1 MKGETMDI
9 LTDKKIILASASP
22 RRLDLLRQA
31 GVEPETFPVEVKERH
46 DLEGLSPETLVI
58 YNATL
63 KAQTAAEEWKAKG
76 KGPGLIL
83 GADTVVVLDDALFGK
98 PADAA
103 EAAAMLFT
111 LSGAT
116 HSVFTGQCLIDSE
129 TGRTVAAARET
140 RVSFDRMSE
149 EAIVKY
155 VASGEPLDKAGAYGM
170 QGLGG
175 LFVRSIEGDYSTV
188 VGLSLPLLYQMVR
201 QLEQPMPEPE
211 PQEPAEAEPAAE
223 PVPETPEEA
232 EKQEIHEA
240 VEAAFAAAE
249 PAPVHTEPAPVQ
261 TEPAPAPAA
270 EPADEPAAVSHPVA
284 D

>member
-1 MKGETMDI
+1 MNL
-9 LTDKKIILASASP
+9 LTDKKIILASSSP

-31 GVEPETFPVEVKERH
+31 GVEPEIFPVQVQERQE
-46 DLEGLSPETLVI
+46 LEGLSAETLVI

-76 KGPGLIL
+76 GEPGLIL
-83 GADTVVVLDDALFGK
+83 GADTVVVQEGRLFGK

-111 LSGAT
+111 LSGAG
-116 HSVFTGQCLIDSE
+116 HSVFTGQCLIDSR
-129 TGRTVAAARET
+129 TGATVAAARET
-140 RVSFDRMSE
+140 KVTFDRMSE
-149 EAIVKY
+149 EAIVGY

-201 QLEQPMPEPE
+201 QLEQPVPEAAP
-211 PQEPAEAEPAAE
+211 EPAAAE
-223 PVPETPEEA
+223 ATEAPETAPPSPEEA
-232 EKQEIHEA
+232 EKQEIHAA
-240 VEAAFAAAE
+240 VAAAFAEAGPGAAAE
-249 PAPVHTEPAPVQ
+249 AASAE
-261 TEPAPAPAA
+261 AA
-270 EPADEPAAVSHPVA
+270 EEDAAPDHA
-284 D
+284 

>member
-1 MKGETMDI
+1 MNL
-9 LTDKKIILASASP
+9 LTDKKIILASSSP

-31 GVEPETFPVEVKERH
+31 GVEPEIFPVQVQERQE
-46 DLEGLSPETLVI
+46 LEGLSAETLVI

-76 KGPGLIL
+76 GEPGLIL
-83 GADTVVVLDDALFGK
+83 GADTVVVQEGRLFGK

-201 QLEQPMPEPE
+201 QLEQPIPAPEE
-211 PQEPAEAEPAAE
+211 AAPAEATEA
-223 PVPETPEEA
+223 PETAPPSPEEA
-232 EKQEIHEA
+232 EKQEIHAA
-240 VEAAFAAAE
+240 VAAAFAEAGPGAAAE
-249 PAPVHTEPAPVQ
+249 AASAE
-261 TEPAPAPAA
+261 AA
-270 EPADEPAAVSHPVA
+270 EEDAAPDKA
-284 D
+284 

>member
-1 MKGETMDI
+1 MNL

-31 GVEPETFPVEVKERH
+31 GVEPELFPVQVQERQE
-46 DLEGLSPETLVI
+46 LEGLSPETLVI

-63 KAQTAAEEWKAKG
+63 KAQTAAEEWQAQG
-76 KGPGLIL
+76 GEPGLIL
-83 GADTVVVLDDALFGK
+83 GADTVVVQDGALFGK

-116 HSVFTGQCLIDSE
+116 HSVFTGQCLIDSR
-129 TGRTVAAARET
+129 TGATVAAARET
-140 RVSFDRMSE
+140 KVSFDKMSE
-149 EAIVKY
+149 EAIVAY
-155 VASGEPLDKAGAYGM
+155 VSSGEPLDKAGAYGM

-201 QLEQPMPEPE
+201 QLEQPVPAEPE
-211 PQEPAEAEPAAE
+211 PAATAAAAEAAPA
-223 PVPETPEEA
+223 PTPQEA
-232 EKQEIHEA
+232 EKQEIHQAVVKAFASADASAKALAFAEA
-240 VEAAFAAAE
+240 EPEPAAAE
-249 PAPVHTEPAPVQ
+249 TEEAGAAPDNA
-261 TEPAPAPAA
+261 
-270 EPADEPAAVSHPVA
+270 
-284 D
+284 

>member
-1 MKGETMDI
+1 MNL
-9 LTDKKIILASASP
+9 LTDKKIILASSSP

-31 GVEPETFPVEVKERH
+31 GVEPEIFPVQVQERQE
-46 DLEGLSPETLVI
+46 LEGLSAETLVI

-76 KGPGLIL
+76 GEPGLIL
-83 GADTVVVLDDALFGK
+83 GADTVVVQEGRLFGK

-111 LSGAT
+111 LSGAE
-116 HSVFTGQCLIDSE
+116 HSVFTGQCLIDSR
-129 TGRTVAAARET
+129 TGATVAAARET
-140 RVSFDRMSE
+140 KVTFDRMSE
-149 EAIVKY
+149 EAIVGY

-201 QLEQPMPEPE
+201 QLEQPIPAPEE
-211 PQEPAEAEPAAE
+211 AAPAEATEA
-223 PVPETPEEA
+223 PETAPPSPEEA
-232 EKQEIHEA
+232 EKQEIHAA
-240 VEAAFAAAE
+240 VAAAFAEAGPGAAAE
-249 PAPVHTEPAPVQ
+249 AASAE
-261 TEPAPAPAA
+261 AA
-270 EPADEPAAVSHPVA
+270 EEDAAPDKA
-284 D
+284 

>member
-1 MKGETMDI
+1 MKGENI
-9 LTDKKIILASASP
+9 NLLTDKKIILASSSP

-31 GVEPETFPVEVKERH
+31 GVEPEIFPVQVQERQE
-46 DLEGLSPETLVI
+46 LEGLSAETLVI

-76 KGPGLIL
+76 GEPGLIL
-83 GADTVVVLDDALFGK
+83 GADTVVVQEGRLFGK

-111 LSGAT
+111 LSGAE
-116 HSVFTGQCLIDSE
+116 HSVFTGQCLIDSR
-129 TGRTVAAARET
+129 TGATVAAARET
-140 RVSFDRMSE
+140 KVTFDRMSE
-149 EAIVKY
+149 EAIVGY

-201 QLEQPMPEPE
+201 QLEQPIPAPEE
-211 PQEPAEAEPAAE
+211 AAPAEATEA
-223 PVPETPEEA
+223 PETAPPSPEEA
-232 EKQEIHEA
+232 EKQEIHAA
-240 VEAAFAAAE
+240 VAAAFAEAGPGAAAE
-249 PAPVHTEPAPVQ
+249 AASAE
-261 TEPAPAPAA
+261 AA
-270 EPADEPAAVSHPVA
+270 EEDAAPDKA
-284 D
+284 

>member
-1 MKGETMDI
+1 MNL
-9 LTDKKIILASASP
+9 LTDKKIILASSSP

-31 GVEPETFPVEVKERH
+31 GVEPEIFPVQVQERQE
-46 DLEGLSPETLVI
+46 LEGLSAETLVI

-76 KGPGLIL
+76 GEPGLIL
-83 GADTVVVLDDALFGK
+83 GADTVVVQEGRLFGK

-111 LSGAT
+111 LSGAG
-116 HSVFTGQCLIDSE
+116 HSVFTGQCLIDSR
-129 TGRTVAAARET
+129 TGATVAAARET
-140 RVSFDRMSE
+140 KVTFDRMSE
-149 EAIVKY
+149 EAIVGY

-201 QLEQPMPEPE
+201 QLEQPITAPEE
-211 PQEPAEAEPAAE
+211 AAPAEATEA
-223 PVPETPEEA
+223 PETAPPSPEEA
-232 EKQEIHEA
+232 EKQEIHAA
-240 VEAAFAAAE
+240 VAAAFAEAGPGAAAE
-249 PAPVHTEPAPVQ
+249 SAEEAASA
-261 TEPAPAPAA
+261 EAA
-270 EPADEPAAVSHPVA
+270 EEDAAPDHA
-284 D
+284 

>member
-1 MKGETMDI
+1 MDL

-22 RRLDLLRQA
+22 RRLMLLRQV
-31 GVEPETFPVEVKERH
+31 GVEPEIFPVQVKERH
-46 DLEGLSPETLVI
+46 DLEGLSAETLVI

-63 KAQTAAEEWKAKG
+63 KAQAAYEAWTAQGKA
-76 KGPGLIL
+76 PGLIL
-83 GADTVVVLDDALFGK
+83 GADTVVVRDDALFGK
-98 PADAA
+98 PRDAA
-103 EAAAMLFT
+103 EAAGMLFT

-129 TGRTVAAARET
+129 SGATVAAARET
-140 RVSFDRMSE
+140 RVTFDKMSE
-149 EAIVKY
+149 EAIVGY

-201 QLEQPMPEPE
+201 QLEQPVPAEPE
-211 PQEPAEAEPAAE
+211 QSEQQPAESETAAADSPA
-223 PVPETPEEA
+223 EA

-240 VEAAFAAAE
+240 VEAAFAEAE
-249 PAPVHTEPAPVQ
+249 PAPATESGEEA
-261 TEPAPAPAA
+261 AA
-270 EPADEPAAVSHPVA
+270 ETEDAAA
-284 D
+284 ATDNA

>member
-1 MKGETMDI
+1 MDI

-211 PQEPAEAEPAAE
+211 PQESAEAEPAAE
-223 PVPETPEEA
+223 PAPETPEEA

-249 PAPVHTEPAPVQ
+249 PAPVQ

-270 EPADEPAAVSHPVA
+270 EPADEPAAASHPVA